1 MAHQSLEWKLSY
13 YNDPE
18 YASVRHAQSGR
29 LFNWVKV
36 SHGFKKFR
44 LRRWNS
50 TGSWS
55 PEPSGIIDLTNFH
68 VAEGN
73 YTKRKNVFKLT
84 TVGGYPN
91 PHLQQQHHHP
101 HQLHPFAMMGGG
113 GPTAAQSH
121 QHLAVHHTQS
131 AGLSS
136 VGPSS
141 GSPSLYKGYERELL
155 LQADSHNDMRLWMDS
170 LRTVCRSSQYLNS
183 SVSTRGIWEEGGLCC
198 SSGRGLLEALSMI
211 GDVLDSDFMAA
222 LSDRR

>member
-1 MAHQSLEWKLSY
+1 MAHQSLERKLSY

-18 YASVRHAQSGR
+18 YAAVRHAQSGR

-84 TVGGYPN
+84 TVNYPN
-91 PHLQQQHHHP
+91 PHQQHGQPHQQQQHY
-101 HQLHPFAMMGGG
+101 PFGLMGT
-113 GPTAAQSH
+113 GPTSAQSH
-121 QHLAVHHTQS
+121 QHLALHHTQS
-131 AGLSS
+131 AGGGLGSM
-136 VGPSS
+136 GPSS
-141 GSPSLYKGYERELL
+141 GSSSLYKGYERELL

-183 SVSTRGIWEEGGLCC
+183 SVSI
-198 SSGRGLLEALSMI
+198 
-211 GDVLDSDFMAA
+211 
-222 LSDRR
+222 

>member
-1 MAHQSLEWKLSY
+1 MAHQSLERKLSY

-18 YASVRHAQSGR
+18 YAAVRHAQSGR

-84 TVGGYPN
+84 TVSY
-91 PHLQQQHHHP
+91 QQQNFQQYP
-101 HQLHPFAMMGGG
+101 LQHQP
-113 GPTAAQSH
+113 PTSAQSH
-121 QHLAVHHTQS
+121 QHLALHHTQS
-131 AGLSS
+131 SSGGLGGATSS
-136 VGPSS
+136 VAASFFS
-141 GSPSLYKGYERELL
+141 GGLYRGYERELL
-155 LQADSHNDMRLWMDS
+155 LQADSQHDMRLWMDS
-170 LRTVCRSSQYLNS
+170 LRTVCRSSQHLAS
-183 SVSTRGIWEEGGLCC
+183 AVSIIHRAEYHSE
-198 SSGRGLLEALSMI
+198 
-211 GDVLDSDFMAA
+211 
-222 LSDRR
+222 

>member
-1 MAHQSLEWKLSY
+1 MAHQSLERKLSY

-18 YASVRHAQSGR
+18 YAAVRHAQSGR

-50 TGSWS
+50 TGSWVIIVLGLRLFFPEFFRFQRINNSDLLFPSSQS

-84 TVGGYPN
+84 TVPY
-91 PHLQQQHHHP
+91 HHQQQQHHLL
-101 HQLHPFAMMGGG
+101 QQGL
-113 GPTAAQSH
+113 GPTGAQSH

-131 AGLSS
+131 VGL
-136 VGPSS
+136 GPSS
-141 GSPSLYKGYERELL
+141 SGGGSSGSSSVYKGYERELL
-155 LQADSHNDMRLWMDS
+155 LQADSHNDMRLWMES

-183 SVSTRGIWEEGGLCC
+183 SVSIGGLV
-198 SSGRGLLEALSMI
+198 GFI
-211 GDVLDSDFMAA
+211 LDSF
-222 LSDRR
+222 RN